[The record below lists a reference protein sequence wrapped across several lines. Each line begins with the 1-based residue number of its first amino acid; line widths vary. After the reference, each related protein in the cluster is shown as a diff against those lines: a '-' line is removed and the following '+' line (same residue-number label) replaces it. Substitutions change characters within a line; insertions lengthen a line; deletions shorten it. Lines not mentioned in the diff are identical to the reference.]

1 MILFIYM
8 MTWEKHKKL
17 LLKNPEFR
25 KIYEGSRLEYE
36 IARALI
42 LARVKKRL
50 TQAQLARKLKTKQ
63 SAISRVESGQST
75 PSLSFL
81 KRLAGVLGTSLSVQ
95 FK

>member
-1 MILFIYM
+1 M
-8 MTWEKHKKL
+8 MNWQTH
-17 LLKNPEFR
+17 R
-25 KIYEGSRLEYE
+25 KILMRDPQVREAWKETILEYE

-50 TQAQLARKLKTKQ
+50 TQAQLSKMLKTRQ
-63 SAISRVESGQST
+63 SVISRVESGKTT

-81 KRLAGVLGTSLSVQ
+81 KRLASVLNLSLSVQ

>member
-1 MILFIYM
+1 M
-8 MTWEKHKKL
+8 MDWETH
-17 LLKNPEFR
+17 R
-25 KIYEGSRLEYE
+25 KILMRDPQVRKAWKETRLEYE

-50 TQAQLARKLKTKQ
+50 TQAQLAKKLKTRQ
-63 SAISRVESGQST
+63 SVISRVESGQTT

-81 KRLAGVLGTSLSVQ
+81 KRLASVLDTSLSVQ

>member
-1 MILFIYM
+1 M
-8 MTWEKHKKL
+8 MNWETH
-17 LLKNPEFR
+17 R
-25 KIYEGSRLEYE
+25 KILMRDPQVRKAWKETRLEYE

-50 TQAQLARKLKTKQ
+50 TQAQLSKMLKTRQ
-63 SAISRVESGQST
+63 SVISRVESGKTT

-81 KRLAGVLGTSLSVQ
+81 KRLASVLNLSLSVQ

>member
-1 MILFIYM
+1 M
-8 MTWEKHKKL
+8 MNWQTH
-17 LLKNPEFR
+17 R
-25 KIYEGSRLEYE
+25 KILMRDPQVREAWKETRLEYE

-50 TQAQLARKLKTKQ
+50 TQAQLSKMLKTRQ
-63 SAISRVESGQST
+63 SVISRVESGKTT

-81 KRLAGVLGTSLSVQ
+81 KRLASVLNLSLSVQ

>member
-1 MILFIYM
+1 M
-8 MTWEKHKKL
+8 MTWEKHKKI
-17 LLKNPEFR
+17 LLKDPEFR
-25 KIYEGSRLEYE
+25 KVYEETRLEYE

-50 TQAQLARKLKTKQ
+50 TQAQLAKKLKTKQ
-63 SAISRVESGQST
+63 SVISRVESGKTT

-81 KRLAGVLGTSLSVQ
+81 KRLASVLGTSLSVQ

>member
-1 MILFIYM
+1 M
-8 MTWEKHKKL
+8 MNWETHKKM

-25 KIYEGSRLEYE
+25 KVYEETRLEYE

-42 LARVKKRL
+42 KARVEKHL
-50 TQAQLARKLKTKQ
+50 TQAQLAKKLKTKQ
-63 SAISRVESGQST
+63 SVISRVESGKTT

-81 KRLAGVLGTSLSVQ
+81 KRLAGVLDASLSVQ